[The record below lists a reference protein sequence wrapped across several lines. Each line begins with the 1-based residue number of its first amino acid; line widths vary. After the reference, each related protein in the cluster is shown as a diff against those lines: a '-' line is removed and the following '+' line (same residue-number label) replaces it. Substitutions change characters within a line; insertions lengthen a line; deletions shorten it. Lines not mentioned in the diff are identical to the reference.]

1 MAKVSY
7 TKLKK
12 KVEPEVSIVEFNGEK
27 IEVRQ
32 WIPTQDRL
40 ALMGRVIELAHD
52 ENYHFINPIHLV
64 VFTALE
70 VIKAYTNITFTEK
83 QEEDIPKLYDEIVCS
98 GLWEAVREVL
108 PEEALNMDW
117 QIHHVAEGYYKYQNS
132 LVRWLDEN
140 EIADYT
146 SLENK
151 ATDLMKNLS
160 NPENYS
166 ELNKIYEV
174 FSEQK

>member
-98 GLWEAVREVL
+98 GLWEAVREAL

-117 QIHHVAEGYYKYQNS
+117 QIHHVAEEYYKYQNS
-132 LVRWLDEN
+132 MPGVMEN
-140 EIADYT
+140 IKLNYDT
-146 SLENK
+146 K
-151 ATDLMKNLS
+151 DMDIDNLI
-160 NPENYS
+160 
-166 ELNKIYEV
+166 NKIKDPES
-174 FSEQK
+174 FGMIKEIINTLG

>member
-108 PEEALNMDW
+108 PEEALDMDW

-132 LVRWLDEN
+132 FVAAFEN
-140 EIADYT
+140 LNAETIEM
-146 SLENK
+146 ENK
-151 ATDLMKNLS
+151 VKEIQEGVSDPEVLTFVKDLMAKVN
-160 NPENYS
+160 
-166 ELNKIYEV
+166 
-174 FSEQK
+174 